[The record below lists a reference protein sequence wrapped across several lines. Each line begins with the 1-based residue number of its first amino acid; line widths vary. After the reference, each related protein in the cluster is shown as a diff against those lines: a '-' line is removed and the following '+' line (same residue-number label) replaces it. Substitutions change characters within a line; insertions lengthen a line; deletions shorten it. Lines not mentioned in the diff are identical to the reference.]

1 MKKKGFTLIELLVVI
16 AIIAILASMLLPV
29 LARAREEGRRTACK
43 NNLRQIGLALSM
55 YAQSWDELFPLHP
68 DFDQDT
74 ASDSITTGNNG
85 EALGLLYPDQVN
97 DENIFHCKSDTGVDR
112 DPEIDDAN
120 GGIVLNS
127 SYCYCFFAA
136 SAGSASNLEI
146 AADRDA
152 LLEASAEDSNHGSE
166 GANVLF
172 VDAHV
177 TWETDKDNDPSNGIS
192 FDLGGGDYDNM
203 DGLDWDSG
211 IPASGT
217 TDGYLGPAET
227 ES

>member
-68 DFDQDT
+68 SYEEST
-74 ASDSITTGNNG
+74 PTLNNG

-97 DENIFHCKSDTGVDR
+97 DENIFHCKSDTGVGR
-112 DPEIDDAN
+112 DPEIDDGN

-127 SYCYCFFAA
+127 SYCYAA
-136 SAGSASNLEI
+136 WATSAGSASNLEI

-152 LLEASAEDSNHGSE
+152 LLGSSNEDDNHGGE
-166 GANVLF
+166 GANILY
-172 VDAHV
+172 VDVHV
-177 TWETDKDNDPSNGIS
+177 TWEKDKDGNEGNGIS
-192 FDLGGGDYDNM
+192 FDLGGGDWDNM
-203 DGLDWDSG
+203 DRLDWETGKPS
-211 IPASGT
+211 SGT
-217 TDGYLGPAET
+217 TDGFLGPAET